1 MDEKVNI
8 GAQLGKLGKEMPGIM
23 NSFNQL
29 TAETFKDGALS
40 VKTKILIAIALSVG
54 LRCEFCTRLHVPEAV
69 KAGASRAEILEAAG
83 VSTMMAGGPGLTF
96 VGTVLLEEL
105 DKLDI
110 K

>member
-1 MDEKVNI
+1 MTEKVNVR
-8 GAQLGKLGKEMPGIM
+8 AQLEKLGKEMPEIM

-40 VKTKILIAIALSVG
+40 LKIKTLIAVALAVG

-83 VSTMMAGGPGLTF
+83 VSTMMAGGPGLAF
-96 VGTVLLEEL
+96 AGEVLLKEL
-105 DKLDI
+105 DKLGI

>member
-1 MDEKVNI
+1 MGEKGDI
-8 GAQLGKLGKEMPGIM
+8 RAQLGKLGKEMPEIM

-40 VKTKILIAIALSVG
+40 VKTKTLIAVALAVG

-83 VSTMMAGGPGLTF
+83 VSTMMAGGPGLAF
-96 VGTVLLEEL
+96 AGAVLLEEL
-105 DKLDI
+105 DKLGI